1 MNSRATVPARI
12 LAWIGGAW
20 SASLPGQAFSLAWRV
35 AASPFRGRRST
46 LRQILDVFLQQ
57 TYFTAVEPVGIVFFL
72 AVVIGGVTLVEF
84 STLLPRLGTSNVLG
98 EVMVLAIL
106 RELGPLFTGF
116 LVAGRSGSALAAY
129 IGNMKVAGE
138 VDSLEAMGID
148 PVRFLVLPAVLGCT
162 MGLTCLSIL
171 FTATALFGG
180 FFLARVLVVVFPGAL
195 GLDTG
200 FWDYTDRVA
209 SALGATDL
217 VLIML
222 KPACFGLVIAILA
235 CLAGLRL
242 EKSPHEVPQG
252 TRSAVVQS
260 FVSIVLLDG
269 IFATVFVIPGL
280 TGVLP

>member
-1 MNSRATVPARI
+1 MRSRAGLPARI
-12 LAWIGGAW
+12 LEWIGGAW
-20 SASLPGQAFSLAWRV
+20 SASLPGQAVSLTWRV

-57 TYFTAVEPVGIVFFL
+57 TYFTAVEPAPIVFFL
-72 AVVIGGVTLVEF
+72 AVLIGGVTLVEF
-84 STLLPRLGTSNVLG
+84 TTLLPRLGTSNVLG
-98 EVMVLAIL
+98 EVMVLAIV
-106 RELGPLFTGF
+106 RELGPLFTAF
-116 LVAGRSGSALAAY
+116 LVAGRSGSALATY

-162 MGLTCLSIL
+162 IGLTCLSLL
-171 FTATALFGG
+171 FTAAALFGG
-180 FFLARVLVVVFPGAL
+180 FFLAQGLVVLFPGSL
-195 GLDTG
+195 GLETG
-200 FWDYTDRVA
+200 FLEYVGRVS

-217 VLIML
+217 VLIVF
-222 KPACFGLVIAILA
+222 KPAVFGLVVALLA

-260 FVSIVLLDG
+260 FVSIVILDG
-269 IFATVFVIPGL
+269 IFATMFVIPGL
-280 TGVLP
+280 AGVLP